1 LFPCDARVK
10 SSSCTDEDVS
20 TELRLVDAYV
30 SSSRFWCVS
39 LLILVIESIYTIK
52 RLTGWS
58 PIAARWTLM

>member
-10 SSSCTDEDVS
+10 SSCTNEDVS

-30 SSSRFWCVS
+30 SSSRFWCVR
-39 LLILVIESIYTIK
+39 LPILAIESIYTMK
-52 RLTGWS
+52 RFIGLS